1 MKFTSFTIIILIIN
15 LAILL
20 AIGGVLIY
28 LVYLLIKALRKYIKS
43 EPVRKEKAQSAKSL
57 GEVLKRHRTECRMT
71 QEFVAESIGVSRQAV
86 SKWESGICLPD
97 VSVYMELCGIL
108 GISMNEFLAGE
119 DISEE
124 NIVKISEDNLIQ
136 VAKDSK
142 TKQKNLKVIIA
153 VMVLITV
160 LTVSVLGSMIFRRL
174 SQPRNYMMPVDRN
187 STEMKTAEILSGVDG
202 AYLFRYSTKDTCRKL
217 TIYAS
222 EYQFG
227 KLISK
232 EAIFGI
238 TYDEMETSPEGIIAL
253 IPDFDNFEIRMVL
266 TDSDSKCTAYVPI
279 LEDVLEREYYG
290 RSVTQ
295 IKEMTPVQY
304 DTEQGV
310 AAFIYGKDGIRGF
323 AIDDV
328 TNESYVSDNDYV
340 YYFSVEFSKF

>member
-1 MKFTSFTIIILIIN
+1 MD
-15 LAILL
+15 
-20 AIGGVLIY
+20 
-28 LVYLLIKALRKYIKS
+28 LIKIGKYIAEKRKALGLTQKQLAEQLGMSDKS
-43 EPVRKEKAQSAKSL
+43 
-57 GEVLKRHRTECRMT
+57 
-71 QEFVAESIGVSRQAV
+71 V
-86 SKWESGICLPD
+86 SKWERGICLPD

-124 NIVKISEDNLIQ
+124 NIVKIAEDNLIQ

-142 TKQKNLKVIIA
+142 AKQKNLKVIIA
-153 VMVLITV
+153 VMLLITV

-202 AYLFRYSTKDTCRKL
+202 AYLFRYSTKDKCRKL
-217 TIYAS
+217 TIYVS

-227 KLISK
+227 KLVSK

-253 IPDFDNFEIRMVL
+253 IPDFDNFEIKTVL

-279 LEDVLEREYYG
+279 LENVPEREYYG
-290 RSVTQ
+290 RSATQ
-295 IKEMTPVQY
+295 IEELTPVQY

-310 AAFIYGKDGIRGF
+310 VAFIYGKDGISGF

-328 TNESYVSDNDYV
+328 TNEEYISDNDYI

>member
-1 MKFTSFTIIILIIN
+1 MD
-15 LAILL
+15 
-20 AIGGVLIY
+20 
-28 LVYLLIKALRKYIKS
+28 LIKIGKYIAEKRKALGLTQKQLAEQLGRSDKS
-43 EPVRKEKAQSAKSL
+43 
-57 GEVLKRHRTECRMT
+57 
-71 QEFVAESIGVSRQAV
+71 V
-86 SKWESGICLPD
+86 SKWERGICLPD

-142 TKQKNLKVIIA
+142 AKQKNLKVIIA

-227 KLISK
+227 KLVSK

-253 IPDFDNFEIRMVL
+253 MPDFDNFEIKTVL

-279 LEDVLEREYYG
+279 LENVPEREYYG
-290 RSVTQ
+290 RSATQ
-295 IKEMTPVQY
+295 IEEMTPIQY

-310 AAFIYGKDGIRGF
+310 VAFIYGKDGISGF

-328 TNESYVSDNDYV
+328 TNEEYISDNDYV

>member
-1 MKFTSFTIIILIIN
+1 
-15 LAILL
+15 
-20 AIGGVLIY
+20 
-28 LVYLLIKALRKYIKS
+28 
-43 EPVRKEKAQSAKSL
+43 
-57 GEVLKRHRTECRMT
+57 
-71 QEFVAESIGVSRQAV
+71 
-86 SKWESGICLPD
+86 
-97 VSVYMELCGIL
+97 MELCGIL

-124 NIVKISEDNLIQ
+124 NIVKIAEDNLIQ

-142 TKQKNLKVIIA
+142 AKQKNLKVIIA
-153 VMVLITV
+153 VMLLITV
-160 LTVSVLGSMIFRRL
+160 LMVSVLGSMIFRHL

-187 STEMKTAEILSGVDG
+187 STEMKMAEILSGVDG

-227 KLISK
+227 KLVSK
-232 EAIFGI
+232 EEIFGI
-238 TYDEMETSPEGIIAL
+238 TYDEMETSPEGIIAI
-253 IPDFDNFEIRMVL
+253 IPDFDNFEIKTVL

-279 LEDVLEREYYG
+279 LEDVPEREYYL
-290 RSVTQ
+290 RSATQ

-310 AAFIYGKDGIRGF
+310 AAFIYGKDGISGF

-328 TNESYVSDNDYV
+328 TNEAYVSDNDYV

>member
-1 MKFTSFTIIILIIN
+1 MD
-15 LAILL
+15 
-20 AIGGVLIY
+20 
-28 LVYLLIKALRKYIKS
+28 LIKIGKYIAEKRKALGLTQKQLAEQLGMSDKS
-43 EPVRKEKAQSAKSL
+43 
-57 GEVLKRHRTECRMT
+57 
-71 QEFVAESIGVSRQAV
+71 V
-86 SKWESGICLPD
+86 SKWERGICLPD

-124 NIVKISEDNLIQ
+124 NIVKIAEDNLIQ

-142 TKQKNLKVIIA
+142 EKQKNLKVIIA
-153 VMVLITV
+153 VMLLITV

-202 AYLFRYSTKDTCRKL
+202 AYLFRYSTKDKCRKL
-217 TIYAS
+217 TIYVS

-227 KLISK
+227 KLVSK
-232 EAIFGI
+232 EEIFGI

-253 IPDFDNFEIRMVL
+253 IPDFDNFEIKTVL

-279 LEDVLEREYYG
+279 LENVPEREYYG
-290 RSVTQ
+290 RSATQ
-295 IKEMTPVQY
+295 IEELTPVQY

-310 AAFIYGKDGIRGF
+310 VAFIYGKDGISGF

-328 TNESYVSDNDYV
+328 TNEEYISDNDYI

>member
-1 MKFTSFTIIILIIN
+1 MD
-15 LAILL
+15 
-20 AIGGVLIY
+20 
-28 LVYLLIKALRKYIKS
+28 LIKIGKYIAEKRKALGLTQKQLAEQLGMSDKS
-43 EPVRKEKAQSAKSL
+43 
-57 GEVLKRHRTECRMT
+57 
-71 QEFVAESIGVSRQAV
+71 V
-86 SKWESGICLPD
+86 SKWERGICLPD

-142 TKQKNLKVIIA
+142 AKQKNLKVIIA

-290 RSVTQ
+290 RSATQ
-295 IKEMTPVQY
+295 IKEMTPIQY

-310 AAFIYGKDGIRGF
+310 VAFIYGKDGIRGF

-328 TNESYVSDNDYV
+328 TNEEYISDNDYV